1 MLEKCQPVSP
11 TREVSLLN
19 AVSGRGGCVGFFSGR
34 RVLPGTATC
43 LPHSHPKTS
52 GSCYHVSPPFYR
64 RGVGKELTHVMRP
77 TDFLEVTELVSGD
90 LGPEAPCPDSGS
102 DWLPDAGVGD
112 ASGGMNDEPTSG
124 L

>member
-1 MLEKCQPVSP
+1 MASFQGEGSFPAPLRVS
-11 TREVSLLN
+11 
-19 AVSGRGGCVGFFSGR
+19 
-34 RVLPGTATC
+34 
-43 LPHSHPKTS
+43 PHSHPKTS

-112 ASGGMNDEPTSG
+112 ASGGMNDEPTSS